1 MLEKFHRGEQASLF
15 KQDIESFLTWEISDI
30 FNTQLGALL
39 QNQSTLLTNA
49 ALMYVKDNK
58 SRPSKYLA
66 HKKY

>member
-1 MLEKFHRGEQASLF
+1 MLEKFHRDEQASLF
-15 KQDIESFLTWEISDI
+15 KQDIESFLIWEISDI

-39 QNQSTLLTNA
+39 QNQSTLVTNA
-49 ALMYVKDNK
+49 ALMYMKDK